1 MIPEE
6 EDDLWHTYNLISVGD
21 SVRAVTVRYTIVPYT
36 LFLVLFS
43 FNYSLRVV
51 NVEIISDN

>member
-21 SVRAVTVRYTIVPYT
+21 SVRAVTVRYTIVPFT

-51 NVEIISDN
+51 NVEYL